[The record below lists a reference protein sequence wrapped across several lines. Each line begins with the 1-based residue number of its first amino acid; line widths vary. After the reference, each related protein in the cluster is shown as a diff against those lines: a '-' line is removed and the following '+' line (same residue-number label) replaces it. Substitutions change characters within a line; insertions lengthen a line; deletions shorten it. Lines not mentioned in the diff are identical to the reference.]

1 MKWKISALILFT
13 SLLCWRAEA
22 QMFEQRRTVAPAVK
36 NNTSATV
43 NKTVPAKARTLPNK
57 SSQTVT
63 VTVEANV
70 APVASGGISAEQQAA
85 IPLQMMRTI
94 NKNVQN
100 SSPQENKRLIQA
112 IAALEKA
119 KARQENLGA
128 APGEEVVVDEP
139 KVNPAN
145 TKEVETY
152 LQQKFMVPL
161 SSSVTVEDTFE
172 DDVDVE

>member
-1 MKWKISALILFT
+1 MKWNLSALILFT

-22 QMFEQRRTVAPAVK
+22 QMFEQRKAVIPAVK
-36 NNTSATV
+36 NNASAAI
-43 NKTVPAKARTLPNK
+43 NKTVPANAKTLPSK
-57 SSQTVT
+57 SPQTVT
-63 VTVEANV
+63 VTIEANV
-70 APVASGGISAEQQAA
+70 APAASGGISAEQQAE

-100 SSPQENKRLIQA
+100 RSPQENKRLIQA

-119 KARQENLGA
+119 KARQENLDA

-161 SSSVTVEDTFE
+161 SSSLTVEDSPE
-172 DDVDVE
+172 DDTDIE